1 MRFFERKVLL
11 RYLELMKVSRNKAGY
26 QYHANKYVH
35 VVISVVHTIKAHRNL
50 TIGVCQSPFISDFY
64 QEYKCVLLEKEVY
77 VH

>member
-1 MRFFERKVLL
+1 
-11 RYLELMKVSRNKAGY
+11 MKVSRNKAGY

-64 QEYKCVLLEKEVY
+64 QEYKCVLLKKEVY
-77 VH
+77 VHKGFWKYVIVLQLHM